1 MSRRTPIEVLHDDLS
16 KHPAVE
22 AWSTLRPAKVEPQ
35 SIHVLRQ
42 RRGSSLYRL
51 LGVGFEGSS
60 VIVKRCRKE
69 RGAIERTVYAEVLP
83 HLPVTAPRYY
93 GCREE
98 DESCWLFLEDVGA
111 ERYLQSSEEH
121 LALAGRWLAL
131 LHTSAAEIPAAA
143 SAASRLPDG
152 GPARYLE
159 HLRSARRVLSKN
171 FSHSLLTA
179 EELGVLEGIVSL
191 YDQLEGRWGRA
202 EEACEGV
209 RCTLVHGDFRPKNA
223 YTRGDATG
231 VQLFPIDWEMAG
243 WGPPAADLTRVDL
256 GAYKSV
262 IKDRCP
268 SVDACAIDRLAG
280 VGQVFRF
287 LAAINW
293 ETVRFGGEARE
304 LLIRPM
310 SSITVLSERLAAA
323 VRAAGL
329 VD

>member
-42 RRGSSLYRL
+42 RQRSSLYRL
-51 LGVGFEGSS
+51 LGVGLEGSS

-69 RGAIERTVYAEVLP
+69 RGAIERTVHAEVLP
-83 HLPVTAPRYY
+83 HLSVTTPHYY

-98 DESCWLFLEDVGA
+98 EESCWLFLEDVGD
-111 ERYLQSSEEH
+111 ERYSDSSEEH

-131 LHTSAAEIPAAA
+131 LHTSSADVDAAA
-143 SAASRLPDG
+143 RAASRLPDG

-159 HLRSARRVLSKN
+159 HLRSARRVLSEN
-171 FSHSLLTA
+171 FSHPLLMA

-191 YDQLEGRWGRA
+191 YDQLEGRWGRV
-202 EEACEGV
+202 EEACDGAP
-209 RCTLVHGDFRPKNA
+209 CTLVHGDFRPKNA
-223 YTRGDATG
+223 YIRRDEMGIR
-231 VQLFPIDWEMAG
+231 LFPIDWEMAG
-243 WGPPAADLTRVDL
+243 WGPPAADLTRVDI

-262 IKDRCP
+262 IKERCP
-268 SVDACAIDRLAG
+268 SADACAVDRLAS
-280 VGQVFRF
+280 VGQVFRY

-304 LLIRPM
+304 WLIRPM
-310 SSITVLSERLAAA
+310 SSITALSERLAAA

-329 VD
+329 AD